1 MKEKKKEKKRKKE
14 RKTEKRRRKKEE
26 ERIKE
31 RKHNY
36 KIIRTKTR
44 FIFKCL
50 DRSVFILSGMGLL

>member
-1 MKEKKKEKKRKKE
+1 MKEKKKEKKRKKD
-14 RKTEKRRRKKEE
+14 RKKKKKKEE

-31 RKHNY
+31 RKRNY

>member
-1 MKEKKKEKKRKKE
+1 MKEKKKEKKRKKD
-14 RKTEKRRRKKEE
+14 RKKKKKKEE